1 MRHLVHKLPPEVLHP
16 TATPLG
22 VRQEGNTLAKRS
34 GVGMPWS
41 FRKQVAYQCIVHH
54 TRRCICVYW
63 IQHICTLV
71 VNSICKIC
79 QGLRDHVRNI
89 FLFQVGLHS
98 IPSFW
103 HFWPYTLE
111 VGHPQLQG
119 WTTYGTW
126 GKPMLRNLYV
136 EQLCYFT
143 SLKSKTLLGSPA
155 PVIEVI
161 SGRDHLYRKCVLCSV
176 CK

>member
-1 MRHLVHKLPPEVLHP
+1 MYISQLVPSIDVWCINRSIKDDLNIQRWIWIRQPILHPELCSFPSPVRHLVHKLPPEVSHP

-41 FRKQVAYQCIVHH
+41 FRKQVAYQCILHH

-89 FLFQVGLHS
+89 CLFQVGL
-98 IPSFW
+98 
-103 HFWPYTLE
+103 
-111 VGHPQLQG
+111 
-119 WTTYGTW
+119 
-126 GKPMLRNLYV
+126 
-136 EQLCYFT
+136 
-143 SLKSKTLLGSPA
+143 PA
-155 PVIEVI
+155 LSDI
-161 SGRDHLYRKCVLCSV
+161 SGLTPWR
-176 CK
+176 